1 MSIRFHNLS
10 DHVEFSFAQVM
21 AALFIALFILKISF
35 DLFEDCLVER
45 ILPLLFDV
53 ECSLQVE
60 TGHLEY
66 WFDVV
71 FHYLDSVALLECWLL
86 SIDLLLAKPLRN
98 ASFGNSV
105 KYCLLLVVLFLLL
118 LREILLFLIIVY
130 IIDGLFYFV
139 SLLYLH
145 FLFNHL
151 SILPFLWMIAALS
164 FFIPLFK
171 FNTWNSILV
180 FIDYLILAL
189 FLLIFVKQIS

>member
-105 KYCLLLVVLFLLL
+105 KYCLLLVVLFFLL